1 MKRFFSVLRTIL
13 LWAWFIVFS
22 FLFVMILIL
31 RCMHDEDVGLF
42 VLLEISWIAVLIVV
56 GVVCETAA
64 EKIREIFLIWKIRG
78 YKRTKLI
85 LENEEFGRMIFWH
98 YLKSGTLQL
107 SKPKLSGFGEDE
119 IELIVCQYY
128 GKDCE
133 EKILCMLKQ
142 LYGQEEKIKT
152 GLYRCVL
159 NLFAF
164 QKANGYYPF
173 DEKYVE
179 ERLHIVKIVINLDDT
194 GTLSAEVYVDMTS
207 KIFDPI
213 CTERLNVR
221 AELDYDT
228 EEIGYYF

>member
-31 RCMHDEDVGLF
+31 QRMHDEDVGLF

-56 GVVCETAA
+56 GVVCETVA
-64 EKIREIFLIWKIRG
+64 ERIREFFLIRKIRG

-85 LENEEFGRMIFWH
+85 LENEKFGRMTFWH

-107 SKPKLSGFGEDE
+107 SEPKLSGFGEEGID
-119 IELIVCQYY
+119 LMVCHYY

-133 EKILCMLKQ
+133 EKILCMLEQ
-142 LYGQEEKIKT
+142 IYSEEEEIRT

-159 NLFAF
+159 KLYAF

-179 ERLHIVKIVINLDDT
+179 DRLHIDKIVINLDDT
-194 GTLSAEVYVDMTS
+194 GTLSAEVYVDMNS